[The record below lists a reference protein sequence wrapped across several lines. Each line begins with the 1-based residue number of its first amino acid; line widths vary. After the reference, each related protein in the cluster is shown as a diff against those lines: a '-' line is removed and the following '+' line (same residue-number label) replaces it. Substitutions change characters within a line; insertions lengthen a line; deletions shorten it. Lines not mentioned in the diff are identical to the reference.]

1 MQKPKLTPYEEMS
14 PRAQAMHDIA
24 DALQYPVDNMGRRY
38 DVRYLIPVLAFHLAR
53 AGCIVDPELALIK
66 PRRLPPSP
74 GVIEDAVEWVD
85 VNAEDSIDDELA
97 GATLD
102 DLDRLSPAARAE
114 LIRRLGGDGTKVA
127 EAEADAP
134 LDDRTPWHVETSI
147 QFDDDPDS

>member
-1 MQKPKLTPYEEMS
+1 MQLPKLTPREEMA
-14 PRAQAMHDIA
+14 PHAQAMHDIA
-24 DALQYPVDNMGRRY
+24 DALQYPADNMGRRY

-53 AGCIVDPELALIK
+53 AGCVIDPERALIK

-74 GVIEDAVEWVD
+74 GVVEDAIEWVD
-85 VNAEDSIDDELA
+85 VNAPNTIDDELA

-114 LIRRLGGDGTKVA
+114 LVRRLGGDGAKVA
-127 EAEADAP
+127 EAEADTP
-134 LDDRTPWHVETSI
+134 LDERTPWRVETSI